1 MTKILR
7 ASKAG
12 FPCDRNLWYSV
23 HGYAGMTEESAQRIF
38 DVGTY
43 LEPMVVEWLRSDGW
57 EVEYNPGS
65 QQAECEISLKL
76 DGGEIHGHPDCII
89 SHGELRN
96 VLVDIK
102 TMNDRAF
109 ALWKREGTEKSK
121 PQYVDQ
127 VHVYAQGL
135 IESGRN
141 IEMLGIVGLNKNNS
155 DLHIDLFKYDSARIA
170 EILERSERVM
180 KAQEVPTENS
190 PREAWCCNYCEYA
203 DMCSFHR
210 RPKPADIDASVEYTE
225 DARVIDAMRELMSA
239 RELGKESRDME
250 AYAKSVLDEHIKAQG
265 SSRIAGGGLMFSLS
279 ERTRGTFDSAAFKKD
294 HPELAGQYIK
304 TSTSVFYEVKEIESP
319 V

>member
-1 MTKILR
+1 MLKILR

-12 FPCDRNLWYSV
+12 FPCERNLWYSV
-23 HGYAGMTEESAQRIF
+23 HGYAGTTDESAQRIF

-65 QQAECEISLKL
+65 QQAEYEISLKL

-89 SHGELRN
+89 SRGNLRN

-109 ALWKREGTEKSK
+109 TLWKREGTEKSK

-127 VHVYAQGL
+127 VHIYAQGL

-155 DLHIDLFKYDSARIA
+155 DLHIDLFKYDPARIT
-170 EILERSERVM
+170 EILR
-180 KAQEVPTENS
+180 T
-190 PREAWCCNYCEYA
+190 
-203 DMCSFHR
+203 FG
-210 RPKPADIDASVEYTE
+210 AS
-225 DARVIDAMRELMSA
+225 DD
-239 RELGKESRDME
+239 
-250 AYAKSVLDEHIKAQG
+250 G
-265 SSRIAGGGLMFSLS
+265 SGN
-279 ERTRGTFDSAAFKKD
+279 TYRG
-294 HPELAGQYIK
+294 
-304 TSTSVFYEVKEIESP
+304 
-319 V
+319 

>member
-1 MTKILR
+1 MLKILR

-12 FPCDRNLWYSV
+12 FPCERNLWYSV
-23 HGYAGMTEESAQRIF
+23 HGYAGTTDESAQRIF

-43 LEPMVVEWLRSDGW
+43 LEPMVVEWLRADGW

-65 QQAECEISLKL
+65 QQAEYEISLKL

-89 SHGELRN
+89 SRGNLRN

-109 ALWKREGTEKSK
+109 TEGTEKSK

-127 VHVYAQGL
+127 VHIYAQGL

-155 DLHIDLFKYDSARIA
+155 DLHIDLFKYDPARIA

-180 KAQEVPTENS
+180 TAQEVPTEDS
-190 PREAWCCNYCEYA
+190 PREGWCCNYCEYA
-203 DMCSFHR
+203 DICSFHR
-210 RPKPADIDASVEYTE
+210 KPKPAEIDASIEYTE
-225 DARVIDAMRELMSA
+225 DSDVIGAMRELISA
-239 RELGKESRDME
+239 RELARDARDME
-250 AYAKSVLDEHIKAQG
+250 AHAKSVLDEHIKAQG
-265 SSRIAGGGLMFSLS
+265 NSRIAGGGLIFSLS
-279 ERTRGTFDSAAFKKD
+279 ERTRGTFDSTAFKKD
-294 HPELAGQYIK
+294 HPELAGQYTK
-304 TSTSVFYEVKEIESP
+304 TSTSVMYEVKEIESP
-319 V
+319 I

>member
-12 FPCDRNLWYSV
+12 FPCERNLWYSV
-23 HGYAGMTEESAQRIF
+23 HGYAGTTDESAQRIF

-43 LEPMVVEWLRSDGW
+43 LEPMIVEWLRQDGW

-65 QQAECEISLKL
+65 QGAECEISLKL
-76 DGGEIHGHPDCII
+76 DDGEIHGHPDCII
-89 SHGELRN
+89 SRGELRN

-109 ALWKREGTEKSK
+109 TLWKREGTEKSK

-127 VHVYAQGL
+127 VHIYAQGL
-135 IESGRN
+135 IKAGRN

-155 DLHIDLFKYDSARIA
+155 DLHIDLFKYDHARIA

-180 KAQEVPTENS
+180 KAMEVPTENS

-210 RPKPADIDASVEYTE
+210 RPKPVELDTSIEYTE
-225 DARVIDAMRELMSA
+225 DDEVVGAMWELLNARGIAKDA
-239 RELGKESRDME
+239 RDME
-250 AYAKSVLDEHIKAQG
+250 THAKSVLDEHIKAQG
-265 SSRIAGGGLMFSLS
+265 NKQIAGGGLMFNLT

-294 HPELAGQYIK
+294 HPEIAVQYTK
-304 TSTSVFYEVKEIESP
+304 TSTSVVYEVKELESP

>member
-1 MTKILR
+1 MNKILR

-12 FPCDRNLWYSV
+12 FPCERNLWYSV
-23 HGYAGMTEESAQRIF
+23 HGYAGTSNESAQRIF

-43 LEPMVVEWLRSDGW
+43 LEPMVVKWLRSDGW

-65 QQAECEISLKL
+65 QEAEYEISLKL

-109 ALWKREGTEKSK
+109 TLWKREGTEKSK

-127 VHVYAQGL
+127 VHIYAQGL
-135 IESGRN
+135 IEGGRN

-155 DLHIDLFKYDSARIA
+155 DLHIDLFKYDPARIA

-180 KAQEVPTENS
+180 NAKEVPTENS

-203 DMCSFHR
+203 DMCVFHQK
-210 RPKPADIDASVEYTE
+210 PKSAELDADVEYTE
-225 DARVIDAMRELMSA
+225 NVSVIGAMRELMMA

-250 AYAKSVLDEHIKAQG
+250 AHAKSVLDEHVKAQG
-265 SSRIAGGGLMFSLS
+265 NSRIAGGGMIFSLS
-279 ERTRGTFDSAAFKKD
+279 ERARGTFDSAAFKKE
-294 HPELAGQYIK
+294 HPELVGQYTKI
-304 TSTSVFYEVKEIESP
+304 STSVFYEVKEYESP

>member
-155 DLHIDLFKYDSARIA
+155 DLHIDLFKYDSARIV

-180 KAQEVPTENS
+180 KAMEVPTENS